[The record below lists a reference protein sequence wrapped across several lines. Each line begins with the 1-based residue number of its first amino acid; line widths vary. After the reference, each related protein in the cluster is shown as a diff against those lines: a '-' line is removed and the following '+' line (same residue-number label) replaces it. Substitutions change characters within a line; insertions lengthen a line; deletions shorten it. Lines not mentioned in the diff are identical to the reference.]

1 MYLQNELT
9 SGQPHISIY
18 IAETRVWPFL
28 PWKLLLVLWQ
38 VENFTFEVHGLK
50 DQTISSISSSISKPC
65 AAPNFMML
73 LQPFKSDK
81 GTLPGLNKSQHSM
94 SSKLIGP
101 QQSKFAAQKSTNT
114 TKTMTKT
121 KTNYSQHSISAK
133 LIGPQP
139 SKCTAQESINTIK
152 TKTTSSKLITRLL
165 HQKKYQKYQ
174 RFKVCIYKYIE
185 DKN

>member
-1 MYLQNELT
+1 MLEGFIGAPECLSNQFWPEKMYLQNELT

-81 GTLPGLNKSQHSM
+81 GTLPGLSKSQHSM
-94 SSKLIGP
+94 SSKLIRP
-101 QQSKFAAQKSTNT
+101 QQSKFAAQKSINT

-121 KTNYSQHSISAK
+121 IK
-133 LIGPQP
+133 
-139 SKCTAQESINTIK
+139 K
-152 TKTTSSKLITRLL
+152 TKTKTKTIASTQYQPNWLGRNHQNVL
-165 HQKKYQKYQ
+165 H
-174 RFKVCIYKYIE
+174 
-185 DKN
+185 KNL